1 MVYCRAGRAVC
12 AEAAAAYSR
21 IAAAHVWR
29 RPFISSLPLFLH
41 ILALLRRRHVGIF
54 AVSGHS
60 GMVNEAVPE
69 PLDPPAPASAPPP
82 AAAPP
87 ETPSRPRR
95 KTPLWAKWSDDK
107 LLDLRMSE
115 LDLSIEGS
123 VLQKRI
129 GDLEAELAGR
139 GMVFRPHFW
148 LSDEWFTPDGVPG
161 IAIPFYLAHPRLAR
175 LEGQQML
182 EVEGG
187 TPSWCMRILRH
198 ELGHAIDNAYMLRR
212 RRRRQAL
219 FGSSSIDY
227 PEFYTPKP
235 YSRSFVLH
243 IDNWYAQSHPD
254 EDFAETFA
262 VWLNPRSDWR
272 RRYHDWPAL
281 KKLEYMDELMKEIGS
296 QPPLVG
302 KRATVDPLHR
312 LRRTLRQHYKRK
324 AEHYA
329 LDYPDFYDRDLRRLF
344 PQPAEDAR
352 TVPASR
358 FINRIRKEVRR
369 TVAAWTGVYQY
380 TIDQVLEE
388 MAERCDELQL
398 RFVPGAEERTR
409 ADFIVVLTV
418 QTMNYLHSGRHR
430 VAL

>member
-1 MVYCRAGRAVC
+1 M
-12 AEAAAAYSR
+12 
-21 IAAAHVWR
+21 
-29 RPFISSLPLFLH
+29 
-41 ILALLRRRHVGIF
+41 
-54 AVSGHS
+54 
-60 GMVNEAVPE
+60 NEVAPE
-69 PLDPPAPASAPPP
+69 PLDEPAPAPALP

-87 ETPSRPRR
+87 EVPPRPRR
-95 KTPLWAKWSDDK
+95 KAPVWAKWSDDK

-115 LDLSIEGS
+115 LDLAIDGS

-129 GDLEAELAGR
+129 GDLEGELAER
-139 GMVFRPHFW
+139 GIVFRPHFW

-175 LEGQQML
+175 LEREQML

-212 RRRRQAL
+212 RRRRLAL

-272 RRYHDWPAL
+272 RRYTDWPAI
-281 KKLEYMDELMKEIGS
+281 KKLEYMDELMKEIAT

-358 FINRIRKEVRR
+358 FINRIRKDVRR

-398 RFVPGAEERTR
+398 RFATGAEERTR